1 MVQDYVGPGGIPD
14 LQGVLARQASYG
26 AEMNTAELSKERFAL
41 FPSWC
46 LEGYHSTLKRLQ
58 EKANSS

>member
-14 LQGVLARQASYG
+14 LQGVLAHQTSCG
-26 AEMNTAELSKERFAL
+26 VGMNTAELSKERSVL

-46 LEGYHSTLKRLQ
+46 LEGYHGTLKRLQ